1 MIAAH
6 VHTQQVL
13 HAFGTGWRF
22 DLPSRAALH
31 ELLASASFDAAS
43 VVPMRKR
50 FSPPQ
55 AAAEAEA
62 GAGSSG
68 SAERSA
74 QEEEREG
81 REGREGREEQEQR
94 WAGEAARQLR
104 VMLLAVG
111 AWPYPA
117 RRWVARTVRG
127 AGAGGDGGVAAMV
140 AAVVDDP
147 QDHQGL
153 REATD
158 AQKARLVSAV
168 LQEAEA
174 GFDEAMRAQLEA
186 LPLWRW
192 RLLDALQQGG
202 GGSFPLGRLC
212 DAHFWLA
219 ALVQRAS
226 RSSHHEG
233 GTAEAVSCT
242 SEYVLFLATPR
253 LSN

>member
-1 MIAAH
+1 MIMAH

-22 DLPSRAALH
+22 DLPSRAALR
-31 ELLASASFDAAS
+31 ELLASASLDAAS
-43 VVPMRKR
+43 VVPVRKR

-62 GAGSSG
+62 GGVGSRE
-68 SAERSA
+68 SAKSAA
-74 QEEEREG
+74 QEEEQ
-81 REGREGREEQEQR
+81 EER

-104 VMLLAVG
+104 AMLLSVG
-111 AWPYPA
+111 AWPHPA

-127 AGAGGDGGVAAMV
+127 AGAGSDGGVAAVV

>member
-22 DLPSRAALH
+22 DLPSRAALR
-31 ELLASASFDAAS
+31 ELLASASLDATS
-43 VVPMRKR
+43 IVPVCKR

-62 GAGSSG
+62 GAGSAE
-68 SAERSA
+68 SAA
-74 QEEEREG
+74 QEEG
-81 REGREGREEQEQR
+81 REGREGQEQR

-104 VMLLAVG
+104 VMLLSVG
-111 AWPYPA
+111 AWPHPA
-117 RRWVARTVRG
+117 RRWVARTIRG
-127 AGAGGDGGVAAMV
+127 AGAGGDGGVAAVV

-153 REATD
+153 REAT
-158 AQKARLVSAV
+158 AVQKVRLVSAV
-168 LQEAEA
+168 LREA
-174 GFDEAMRAQLEA
+174 GFEEAMRAQVEA

-192 RLLDALQQGG
+192 RLLDALYLQLGDLQLGD
-202 GGSFPLGRLC
+202 GGSFPPARLW
-212 DAHFWLA
+212 DALRYWLA

-226 RSSHHEG
+226 SHHEG
-233 GTAEAVSCT
+233 CTAEAMSCT
-242 SEYVLFLATPR
+242 SEYVLFMATSR
-253 LSN
+253 LSSSAPA